1 LTEEKKMLNMADLE
15 FDSEFG
21 EADKDDDDG
30 TEEKE

>member
-21 EADKDDDDG
+21 GGEDEDDG